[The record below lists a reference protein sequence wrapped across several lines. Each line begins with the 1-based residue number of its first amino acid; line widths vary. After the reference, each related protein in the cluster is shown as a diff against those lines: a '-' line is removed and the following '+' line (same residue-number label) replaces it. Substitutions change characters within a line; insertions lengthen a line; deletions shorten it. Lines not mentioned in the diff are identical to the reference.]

1 MSFQIK
7 ICLDNDEWDE
17 FVVHSPQANI
27 FCQTRF
33 LEIYHDNYDLF
44 FVKKN
49 EFILMGVIILKGS
62 KKSVIKNPFMY
73 QGVLFSQYFASSSP
87 SGIELKHGAHQL
99 ALISIINTFPV

>member
-33 LEIYHDNYDLF
+33 LEENEQQTHPTRRYLNIFLF
-44 FVKKN
+44 EKTYITKS
-49 EFILMGVIILKGS
+49 ILSLV
-62 KKSVIKNPFMY
+62 
-73 QGVLFSQYFASSSP
+73 
-87 SGIELKHGAHQL
+87 QL
-99 ALISIINTFPV
+99 STYIMK